1 MIRVRHL
8 AHRGENGAAV
18 SRYNRSM
25 RMLLPTRIAILAVA
39 ALLSAIVGLAA
50 PAQARII
57 GTDLEVIVGRDSA
70 ASLEQKYG
78 VWRDPATQKRWEA
91 VGRQMVAVSGRTGLN
106 YHFGILNTKEINA
119 LAVPGGW
126 VYATRGLM
134 EEKLADDELAFV
146 AGHEV
151 AHIAKRHGVRQLEQ
165 GLGVSLALGLI
176 FNRARTTQALVS
188 DVLQL
193 LLQSGYSREHE
204 ADADRTAVTFMLRTG
219 HDPRGGVTFLKR
231 LQGLQKS
238 KPSQLDRW
246 FATHPPIDKR
256 IAALEGDIAEAQKQP
271 VR

>member
-1 MIRVRHL
+1 MQRGRAKL
-8 AHRGENGAAV
+8 A
-18 SRYNRSM
+18 
-25 RMLLPTRIAILAVA
+25 AVA
-39 ALLSAIVGLAA
+39 ALMAATAGLAA

-57 GTDLEVIVGRDSA
+57 GTDLEVVIGSDTA

-78 VWRDPATQKRWEA
+78 VYRNREA
-91 VGRQMVAVSGRTGLN
+91 EQRIEKLGKEMVAVSGRTGLN

-134 EEKLADDELAFV
+134 EEKLSDDELAFV
-146 AGHEV
+146 VGHEV

-165 GLGVSLALGLI
+165 GLGVSLILGLL
-176 FNRARTTQALVS
+176 FDRSATTQALVS

-204 ADADRTAVTFMLRTG
+204 SDADRTAVTYMLQTG

-231 LQGLQKS
+231 LQALGKS

-256 IAALEGDIAEAQKQP
+256 IATLEEDIAAAEKGRAH
-271 VR
+271 